1 MKTGAPSQLGF
12 NLDQT
17 FFGFKPEDQ
26 VQLHDTIYELIW
38 AGDGRWDWDTIYNLP
53 LHIRRY
59 WVTKINKMR
68 DAQNAQAEEQMEKLN
83 ARVAKNVS
91 RPKPT
96 R

>member
-1 MKTGAPSQLGF
+1 MGAPSPLGF

-17 FFGFKPEDQ
+17 FFGFKAEDQ
-26 VQLHDTIYELIW
+26 VQLHDNLYELIW

-59 WVTKINKMR
+59 WVTKINKLR
-68 DAQNAQAEEQMEKLN
+68 DAQATAADTRIQNNKPQTKQP
-83 ARVAKNVS
+83 S
-91 RPKPT
+91 RMPKSK

>member
-1 MKTGAPSQLGF
+1 
-12 NLDQT
+12 LDQT

-68 DAQNAQAEEQMEKLN
+68 DAQNAQAEEQMQKLA
-83 ARVAKNVS
+83 ARKSTKTVP

>member
-1 MKTGAPSQLGF
+1 MGAPSQLGF

-91 RPKPT
+91 RPKPK

>member
-1 MKTGAPSQLGF
+1 MKTGAPSLLGF

-26 VQLHDTIYELIW
+26 VQLHDTIYDLIW

-68 DAQNAQAEEQMEKLN
+68 DAQNAQAEEQLEKLN
-83 ARVAKNVS
+83 ARTAKTIS